1 MNISIIGA
9 GNVAWHLSKAFEQG
23 GVAVHEIY
31 ARDIREA
38 EALADGLYA
47 ASAVAHLDF
56 KRSASRFFFLCVSDD
71 AIATVAAQIQLPE
84 GAILLHTSG
93 AKPLTE
99 LHAAVSPYHGGQ
111 VDCGVFYP
119 LQTFT
124 AGLPLDFSKIPVLV
138 EAENDK
144 VAQQIKSLAKKLT
157 SKVVQVSSQDRLVY
171 HVAAVFSCNFT
182 NHLWAL
188 SQEILASENLNF
200 EYLKPLIQETVKKML
215 SAAHP
220 ADVQTGPA
228 VRRDRK
234 TMHLHE
240 DFLRDDEDLLKVY
253 STLSESISDW
263 HRPD

>member
-47 ASAVAHLDF
+47 AKAVNHLDF
-56 KRSASRFFFLCVSDD
+56 KRSPSTFFFLCVSDD
-71 AIATVAAQIQLPE
+71 AIASVAAQVQLPE
-84 GAILLHTSG
+84 GAVLLHTSG
-93 AKPLTE
+93 ARPLSA

-124 AGLPLDFSKIPVLV
+124 AGIPLDFSKIPILV
-138 EAENDK
+138 EAESEK
-144 VAQQIKSLAKKLT
+144 VAQQLKALAKKLS
-157 SKVVQVSSQDRLVY
+157 SKILQVSSHDRLVY

-188 SQEILASENLNF
+188 SQEIVASENLNF
-200 EYLKPLIQETVKKML
+200 EFLKPLIQETVKKML
-215 SAAHP
+215 ASAHP
-220 ADVQTGPA
+220 ADMQTGPA

-234 TMHLHE
+234 TMAAHE
-240 DFLRDDEDLLKVY
+240 EFLQDDEDLLKVY

-263 HRPD
+263 HRSD